1 MKKRFLAALIVSLG
15 MLVACDDS
23 SSASSDND
31 KELSSSS
38 TEKSGDSKDKS
49 SSSKGKSSSSEAK
62 SSDSKAESSSSKKE
76 EKGEYK
82 REFATSIASGETMFI
97 GTMSLDHTGDLGKDY
112 IEVGTRAGVVYY
124 DGSLFIADLDI
135 GSIARYSLDAN
146 NKIGKKSA
154 ELTLPGVWANHI
166 YFVNE
171 EKAYLGGMLDSLLII
186 NPKTMKTTGAID
198 LSKYKGDDALVVS
211 PGTGVIVDGRLYVG
225 LLQNVSDYATGNKA
239 QVAIIDVEKDSV
251 IAVAEDD
258 RVAAVGSLDDS
269 QNQAF
274 IVADG
279 YIYCYSNASWGYAP
293 GQVDGFLRIKVG
305 ETKFDKDYAWLVT
318 KEVAIDDVT
327 KKGNFKYLSPTTYAN
342 GTKVYAFL
350 NVMVDL
356 QQVWTDMDSYH
367 NNTCKPVEID
377 LAKKTMKAL
386 PIGYSSSWASYGKY
400 IDEDGTVIF
409 AVSTEEDGNA
419 YFRYDP
425 KTGKAKKIATV
436 EPIPMW
442 IVPLK

>member
-62 SSDSKAESSSSKKE
+62 SSDSKDTSSSSKKE

-97 GTMSLDHTGDLGKDY
+97 GTMSLDHTGDVGKDY
-112 IEVGTRAGVVYY
+112 IEVGTRAGIVYY

-135 GSIARYSLDAN
+135 GSVARYSLDDN

-154 ELTLPGVWANHI
+154 ELTLPGVWVNHI

-225 LLQNVSDYATGNKA
+225 LLQNVSDYATGNTA

-342 GTKVYAFL
+342 ETKVYAFL

-425 KTGKAKKIATV
+425 KTEKAEKIADV
-436 EPIPMW
+436 KQIPMW

>member
-1 MKKRFLAALIVSLG
+1 MSEKCFSKMHRKINNAACPQFPLELFMKSKFLATLAVAMTSTALF
-15 MLVACDDS
+15 VACSDDS
-23 SSASSDND
+23 SSSAASD
-31 KELSSSS
+31 
-38 TEKSGDSKDKS
+38 GD
-49 SSSKGKSSSSEAK
+49 
-62 SSDSKAESSSSKKE
+62 
-76 EKGEYK
+76 YK
-82 REFATSIASGETMFI
+82 REYATAIASGNTMFI
-97 GTMSLDHTGDLGKDY
+97 GTMSIDHTEDIGEDF
-112 IEVGTRAGVVYY
+112 IEVATRSGVVYH
-124 DGSLFIADLDI
+124 DGSLFITDLDV
-135 GSIARYSLDAN
+135 GTVSRYALDEN
-146 NKIGKKSA
+146 NKIGAKQG
-154 ELTLPGVWANHI
+154 EITMPGIWANHI
-166 YFVNE
+166 FFVND
-171 EKAYLGGMLDSLLII
+171 EKAYLAGMVDSLII
-186 NPKTMKTTGAID
+186 FNPKKMKITGSID
-198 LSKYKGDDALVVS
+198 LSKYKDSSAYAVS
-211 PGTGVIVDGRLYVG
+211 PGTGIIVDGRLYVG
-225 LLQNVSDYATGNKA
+225 LLQNVSDYATGYTA
-239 QVAIIDVEKDSV
+239 QVAVIDVKKDKV
-251 IAVAEDD
+251 LGVAKDE

-318 KEVAIDDVT
+318 KDVAIEGVT

-377 LAKKTMKAL
+377 LAKKKMKAL
-386 PIGYSSSWASYGKY
+386 PINYSSSWASYGKY
-400 IDEDGTVIF
+400 VDEDGTVIF

-425 KTGKAKKIATV
+425 KSEKAEKIADV
-436 EPIPMW
+436 KQIPMW

>member
-1 MKKRFLAALIVSLG
+1 MKTRLLATLAVSVSMLAACG
-15 MLVACDDS
+15 DDS
-23 SSASSDND
+23 SSASDVND
-31 KELSSSS
+31 
-38 TEKSGDSKDKS
+38 D
-49 SSSKGKSSSSEAK
+49 
-62 SSDSKAESSSSKKE
+62 
-76 EKGEYK
+76 YK
-82 REFATSIASGETMFI
+82 REFATSISTGETMFI
-97 GTMSLDHTGDLGKDY
+97 GTMSLDHADDIGTDY

-124 DGSLFIADLDI
+124 DNSLFIADLDV

-146 NKIGKKSA
+146 NKIGSKMG
-154 ELTLPGVWANHI
+154 ELSLAGVWANHI

-186 NPKTMKTTGAID
+186 NPKSMKRTGAID
-198 LSKYKGDDALVVS
+198 LSKYKGDDALAVS

-225 LLQNVSDYATGNKA
+225 LLQNVSDYATGNTA

-269 QNQAF
+269 QNHAF

-293 GQVDGFLRIKVG
+293 GQKDGFLRIKVG
-305 ETKFDKDYAWLVT
+305 ETKFDKDYVWNVSD
-318 KEVAIDDVT
+318 EVEIKDVT
-327 KKGNFKYLSPTTYAN
+327 KKGNYKYLGVISLPKDN
-342 GTKVYAFL
+342 IVYSFL

-377 LAKKTMKAL
+377 FVKKKMKAL
-386 PIGYSSSWASYGKY
+386 PIGYSSSWASYGTY
-400 IDEDGTVIF
+400 VEDEGNVIF
-409 AVSTEEDGNA
+409 AVSTEKDGNA
-419 YFRYDP
+419 YIRYDQ
-425 KTGKAKKIATV
+425 TNEKAEKIATV
-436 EPIPMW
+436 EQIPMW
-442 IVPLK
+442 MVPLK

>member
-1 MKKRFLAALIVSLG
+1 MKKSFLMALAVSFG
-15 MLVACDDS
+15 MLVACGDDS
-23 SSASSDND
+23 SSSASGDD
-31 KELSSSS
+31 EKELSSSS
-38 TEKSGDSKDKS
+38 VEKSGNKDKKS
-49 SSSKGKSSSSEAK
+49 SSSKGKSS
-62 SSDSKAESSSSKKE
+62 DSKGKSSSSKKE

-82 REFATSIASGETMFI
+82 REFATAIASGETMFI
-97 GTMSLDHTGDLGKDY
+97 GTMSLDHTDDLGKDF

-124 DGSLFIADLDI
+124 DNSLFIADLSV
-135 GSIARYSLDAN
+135 GSIARYSLDKN
-146 NKIGKKSA
+146 NKIGKKTA
-154 ELTLPGVWANHI
+154 ELSLPGVWVNHI
-166 YFVNE
+166 FFVNE
-171 EKAYLGGMLDSLLII
+171 EKAYLAGALDSLLII
-186 NPKTMKTTGAID
+186 NPKTMKRTGAID
-198 LSKYKGDDALVVS
+198 LSEYKNDDAIAVS
-211 PGTGVIVDGRLYVG
+211 PGTGLIVDGRLYVG
-225 LLQNVSDYATGNKA
+225 LLQSISDYVTGYTA
-239 QVAIIDVEKDSV
+239 QVAIIDIEKDSV

-274 IVADG
+274 ILADG
-279 YIYCYSNASWGYAP
+279 YIYCYCNASWGYSP
-293 GQVDGFLRIKVG
+293 DGQTDGFLRIKVG

-318 KEVAIDDVT
+318 KEVAIDGIT
-327 KKGNFKYLSPTTYAN
+327 KKDNFKYLSPATYAV

-377 LAKKTMKAL
+377 LAKKKMKAL
-386 PIGYSSSWASYGKY
+386 PIDYTSSWASYGKY
-400 IDEDGTVIF
+400 IDDDGTVIF
-409 AVSTEEDGNA
+409 AVSTEKDGNA

-425 KTGKAKKIATV
+425 NTQKAEKIATV

>member
-62 SSDSKAESSSSKKE
+62 SSDSKDASSSSKKE

-97 GTMSLDHTGDLGKDY
+97 GTMSLDHTSDLGKDF

-135 GSIARYSLDAN
+135 GSVARYSLDAN
-146 NKIGKKSA
+146 NKIGKKTA
-154 ELTLPGVWANHI
+154 ELSLAGVWANHI

-186 NPKTMKTTGAID
+186 NPKTMKRTGAID
-198 LSKYKGDDALVVS
+198 LSKYKGEDALVVS

-225 LLQNVSDYATGNKA
+225 LLQNVSDYATGNTA